1 MIPIVY
7 NCSPL
12 LHSSPL
18 ALGEEDL
25 LEITDYLIG
34 MEKAQIYGLAHGVAL
49 GLRDKTRLK
58 R

>member
-25 LEITDYLIG
+25 LEITDYLLDMG
-34 MEKAQIYGLAHGVAL
+34 KAQIYDFGVAL